1 MTHARLRYVAE
12 DDSTGYGDAADRLV
26 RAVRA
31 AGTAVEFRGWTNTMG
46 GAKPGFLPFSRDE
59 RPEDVAAAGAPTVA
73 HLVPEHYPLVRG
85 VLSDDGPLVGHT
97 VWETDR
103 IPRHWPSLLNA
114 VDRVIVPSEWNRS
127 VFLAGG
133 VRVPISVVPHVA
145 CDPVRAD
152 DEAVAALGV
161 PDDVTV
167 FYSIGRWDERKA
179 MFHVVR
185 AFLDAFTADDPVVLV
200 VKTGSLSEMRPV
212 DEWGA
217 TSPLALTS
225 GWQVAE
231 IVRRYAR
238 PARIQLAVDRWP
250 EERIAALH
258 TRGDCYIG
266 LARGEG
272 WGIGA
277 FDACAYGNPVI
288 ATGWGGYLEYLTP
301 DDAYLVDHELV
312 PVHHHAHVSY
322 SPDQRWAEPSVA
334 HATEQLQRV
343 AADPAGA
350 RRRAAPARERVLHD
364 FAPNAVARRFVD
376 ALECTA

>member
-1 MTHARLRYVAE
+1 MSAPELHAQLRYVAE
-12 DDSTGYGDAADRLV
+12 DDWTGYGNAADRLV

-31 AGTAVEFRGWTNTMG
+31 AGTSVAFRGWSNTMG
-46 GAKPGFLPFSRDE
+46 GAPAALLPFSRDE
-59 RPEDVAAAGAPTVA
+59 RPADEAAPGAPTVA
-73 HLVPEHYPLVRG
+73 HLVPEHYALVRSVVDG
-85 VLSDDGPLVGHT
+85 GPLVGHT

-103 IPRHWPSLLNA
+103 IPGHWPPLLNA

-127 VFLAGG
+127 VFQAGG
-133 VRVPISVVPHVA
+133 VRVPIRVVPHVA
-145 CDPVRAD
+145 CEPVLATD
-152 DEAVAALGV
+152 DAVAALGV

-200 VKTGSLSEMRPV
+200 VKTGVLSEMRPP

-217 TSPLALTS
+217 TSPLALTT

-231 IVRRYAR
+231 IVRRYPR

-258 TRGDCYIG
+258 TRGDCFVG

-277 FDACAYGNPVI
+277 FDACA
-288 ATGWGGYLEYLTP
+288 
-301 DDAYLVDHELV
+301 
-312 PVHHHAHVSY
+312 
-322 SPDQRWAEPSVA
+322 
-334 HATEQLQRV
+334 
-343 AADPAGA
+343 
-350 RRRAAPARERVLHD
+350 
-364 FAPNAVARRFVD
+364 
-376 ALECTA
+376 